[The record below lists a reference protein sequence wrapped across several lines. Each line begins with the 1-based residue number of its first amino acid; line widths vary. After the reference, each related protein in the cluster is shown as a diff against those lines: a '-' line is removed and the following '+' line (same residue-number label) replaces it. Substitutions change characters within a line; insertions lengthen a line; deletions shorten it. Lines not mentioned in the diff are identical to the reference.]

1 VKERTGDF
9 YLIAKPKGY
18 AGLSFELKSKKPTVI
33 RDGGVPIRVSVSLPD
48 ALFERPQFQA
58 KVRVDP
64 KQVSQPVI
72 EAEVVNNI
80 EETIRAQT
88 GLDLKI
94 EVVSEGNAQ

>member
-1 VKERTGDF
+1 MKERTGDL
-9 YLIAKPKGY
+9 YLIARPKGWS
-18 AGLSFELKSKKPTVI
+18 GLSFALKSRKPASVC
-33 RDGGVPIRVSVSLPD
+33 GVPIKVSVSLPD

-64 KQVSQPVI
+64 KRVSQSVI

-88 GLDLKI
+88 GMDLKI
-94 EVVSEGNAQ
+94 EVVSEGDVS

>member
-1 VKERTGDF
+1 MKERTGDF
-9 YLIAKPKGY
+9 YLIARPKGWS
-18 AGLSFELKSKKPTVI
+18 GLSFALKSRKPASVS
-33 RDGGVPIRVSVSLPD
+33 GVPIRVSVSLPD

-58 KVRVDP
+58 TVRVDP

-72 EAEVVNNI
+72 DADVVNNI

-94 EVVSEGNAQ
+94 EVVTSGEVRE

>member
-1 VKERTGDF
+1 MKERTGDF

-18 AGLSFELKSKKPTVI
+18 TGLSFELKNRKPEAI
-33 RDGGVPIRVSVSLPD
+33 RGVPIKVSVSLPD

-58 KVRVDP
+58 TVRVDP

-72 EAEVVNNI
+72 DADVVNNI

-94 EVVSEGNAQ
+94 EVVSEDGGR